1 MLYTPTIALFPSN
14 CLFKS
19 IMKGIHETTSLLR
32 TAFFIVAGALIL
44 LSTLFSNK
52 LAGDLAEEER
62 KKIELWAEA
71 VRLLTTDLQ
80 EGVEMDY
87 TLNFKVM
94 EGNTNIPV
102 ILVDS
107 NGTILETNNLKA
119 SIKGD
124 SLAIAEEATRIMG
137 KKQFIEVKI
146 SDSYIQY
153 VYYDD
158 SSLLRK
164 LTYFP
169 FIQLLVMFVF
179 LLVTVF
185 ALNASRKSEQNRVWV
200 GLSKETAHQ
209 LGTPISSL
217 LAWVE
222 LLKLKQVDEQ
232 LLKEIDKDTL
242 RLKTIAERFSK
253 IGSKPSLTPVELKP
267 VLENALT
274 YMRNR
279 SSKKIAFKTLLP
291 KEPILVNLN
300 VPLFEWVIENLCK
313 NAIDAMETSG
323 TITITASSEGK
334 HLIIDVTDTGKGIP
348 KSHFKT
354 VFKPGFTTKQR
365 GWGLGLS
372 LVKRIIEENHGGK
385 IFVKSSEPG
394 KGTTFRI
401 IL

>member
-1 MLYTPTIALFPSN
+1 
-14 CLFKS
+14 
-19 IMKGIHETTSLLR
+19 MKGIHETTSLLR

>member
-1 MLYTPTIALFPSN
+1 
-14 CLFKS
+14 
-19 IMKGIHETTSLLR
+19 MKGIHETSSLLR

-52 LAGDLAEEER
+52 LAGDLAKEER

-71 VRLLTTDLQ
+71 VRLLTTDLEQ
-80 EGVEMDY
+80 GVEMDY

-107 NGTILETNNLKA
+107 NGTILETNNLKSA
-119 SIKGD
+119 AKGD
-124 SLAIAEEATRIMG
+124 SLDMAEEAARIMG

-146 SDSYIQY
+146 SDDYTQY

-164 LTYFP
+164 LIYFP
-169 FIQLLVMFVF
+169 FVQLMVMFIF

-222 LLKLKQVDEQ
+222 LLKLKEVDEQ
-232 LLKEIDKDTL
+232 LIKEIDKDTH
-242 RLKTIAERFSK
+242 RLNTIAERFSK

-279 SSKKIAFKTLLP
+279 SSKKITFKTSLP
-291 KEPILVNLN
+291 KGPILVNLN

-313 NAIDAMETSG
+313 NA
-323 TITITASSEGK
+323 
-334 HLIIDVTDTGKGIP
+334 L
-348 KSHFKT
+348 
-354 VFKPGFTTKQR
+354 R
-365 GWGLGLS
+365 
-372 LVKRIIEENHGGK
+372 RHGNVGHHHHHGP
-385 IFVKSSEPG
+385 I
-394 KGTTFRI
+394 
-401 IL
+401 

>member
-1 MLYTPTIALFPSN
+1 
-14 CLFKS
+14 
-19 IMKGIHETTSLLR
+19 MKGIHETTSLLR

-267 VLENALT
+267 VLESALT

-279 SSKKIAFKTLLP
+279 SSKKIAFKTFLP

>member
-1 MLYTPTIALFPSN
+1 
-14 CLFKS
+14 
-19 IMKGIHETTSLLR
+19 MKGIHETTSLLR

-334 HLIIDVTDTGKGIP
+334 HLTIDVTDTGKGIP

>member
-334 HLIIDVTDTGKGIP
+334 HLTIDVTDTGKGIP

>member
-1 MLYTPTIALFPSN
+1 
-14 CLFKS
+14 
-19 IMKGIHETTSLLR
+19 MKGIHETTSLLR

-124 SLAIAEEATRIMG
+124 SLAIADEATRIMG

-146 SDSYIQY
+146 SDSYTQY

-334 HLIIDVTDTGKGIP
+334 HLTIDVTDTGKGIP

>member
-1 MLYTPTIALFPSN
+1 MINFRDSSAL
-14 CLFKS
+14 
-19 IMKGIHETTSLLR
+19 IR
-32 TAFFIVAGALIL
+32 TAFFVVAGGLIVA
-44 LSTLFSNK
+44 SMLFSNK
-52 LAGDLAEEER
+52 LAKDLALEER

-71 VRLLTTDLQ
+71 VRLLTIDLE
-80 EGVEMDY
+80 EGVQMDY
-87 TLNFKVM
+87 SLNFKVM
-94 EGNTNIPV
+94 DGNSNIPV

-107 NGTILETNNLKA
+107 DGVILETKNLKA
-119 SIKGD
+119 STLQDEKA
-124 SLAIAEEATRIMG
+124 LQTEAEKIIH
-137 KKQFIEVKI
+137 KKKFIEVKI
-146 SDSYIQY
+146 NESYAQR

-158 SSLLRK
+158 SSLLKK

-169 FIQLLVMFVF
+169 YIQLFVMFIF
-179 LLVTVF
+179 LAVTVF

-222 LLKLKQVDEQ
+222 LLKLKEVDEK
-232 LLKEIDKDTL
+232 LLTEIDKDTH

-253 IGSKPSLTPVELKP
+253 IGSKPSLTPVDLKP
-267 VLENALT
+267 ALENALT

-279 SSKKIAFKTLLP
+279 SSKKIGFTTSLP
-291 KEPILVNLN
+291 KEPVLVNLN
-300 VPLFEWVIENLCK
+300 VPLCEWVIENLCK
-313 NAIDAMETSG
+313 NAIDAMNAVGKIS
-323 TITITASSEGK
+323 ISVIPEGQ
-334 HLIIDVTDTGKGIP
+334 HLHIDVTDTGKGIP

-372 LVKRIIEENHGGK
+372 LVKRIIEENHDGK
-385 IFVKSSEPG
+385 IFVKWSEPG

-401 IL
+401 VLKRA